1 AVAAGKGVDRQQPAG
16 CRGRCAMSRW
26 LWWWLMLFSALVLV
40 VPQAMAQRPPETHPT
55 DEHRDIVICFD
66 LSSIPF

>member
-1 AVAAGKGVDRQQPAG
+1 
-16 CRGRCAMSRW
+16 MSRW

-55 DEHRDIVICFD
+55 DEHRDIVMSWDRSAMPGTSC
-66 LSSIPF
+66 